1 MKRAYYSD
9 TISEFL
15 NKSANEILGTL
26 ASNSEFSDEL
36 NQKKA
41 WEVEIHSLQNILRSF
56 SGSIYFEFAIPRM
69 GKRIDVLLII
79 KSIIFILEFK
89 VGEKE
94 YLSYAVDQV
103 MDYALDLKNFHETSH
118 DKLIAP
124 ILIATHAKHS
134 DHTISMTPHNDQ
146 ILIPIRTNEEL
157 LEDSITSVLSFW
169 GDDQTIEI
177 ENWEQGRYRPTPT
190 IIEAAMALYNNH
202 SVEDISRSDASA
214 INLSQ
219 TSEAI
224 SEIIQRSKEKSEKAI
239 CFVTGVPGAGKTLV
253 GLDVANKHMDKE
265 NELYSV
271 FLSGNG
277 PLVKILIEAL
287 ARDKVQRIKEIT
299 SSLSKVEIEQLEDA
313 TKKFLKIGSARR
325 AVGAFIQNVHH
336 FRDEYLNDKKAP
348 TNKVVL
354 FDEAQRAWTL
364 EQTAKFMREKKGRP
378 DFSMSE
384 PEFLISCLDRH
395 PDWAV
400 VVCLVGGG
408 QEINTGEAGISE
420 WIDAVERSFPY
431 WKIYISNRLTD
442 SEYNAEQILN
452 QIQHRR
458 HVEYSDSL
466 HLSVSMRSFRA
477 ENVSLLVK
485 QILDLEIENAQ
496 LTLKSL
502 YEKYPIV
509 ITRDISK
516 AKNWLKEK
524 ARGSERY
531 GIVVSSQAQ
540 RLKPYAIDVKSPID
554 PIHWF
559 LDNKDDVRSSYYL
572 EDVATE
578 FHVQGLEL
586 DWACVAWDGD
596 FRYSENGWEYRSFVG
611 NKWQNINKEERRKY
625 LKNAYRVLLTRA
637 RQGMVI
643 VVPAGDVDDPTRL
656 PSFYDDTF
664 NYLNSIG
671 FEVLS

>member
-1 MKRAYYSD
+1 MNRSYYSA
-9 TISEFL
+9 TISDFL
-15 NKSANEILGTL
+15 KSTLNEILGSL
-26 ASNSEFSDEL
+26 SGSSEFSDESQ
-36 NQKKA
+36 QKEAWKA
-41 WEVEIHSLQNILRSF
+41 EVKSLKEILVPYE
-56 SGSIYFEFAIPRM
+56 GKIYFEYAIPRM
-69 GKRIDVLLII
+69 GRRIDVLLII
-79 KSIIFILEFK
+79 QSVIFVIEFK

-94 YLSYAVDQV
+94 YSASAIDQV

-124 ILIATHAKHS
+124 ILVATHAK
-134 DHTISMTPHNDQ
+134 DISPVIIITSHNDKTLFPVQ
-146 ILIPIRTNEEL
+146 CNSNSLAQTIQ
-157 LEDSITSVLSFW
+157 SVLLFW
-169 GDDQTIEI
+169 TDGKKIDVK
-177 ENWEQGRYRPTPT
+177 NWEQGRYHPTPT

-202 SVEDISRSDASA
+202 SVADISRSDASA
-214 INLSQ
+214 INLTQ
-219 TSEAI
+219 TTEAI
-224 SEIIQRSKEKSEKAI
+224 TNIINISKKKSNKAI

-253 GLDVANKHMDKE
+253 GLNIATTHIDK
-265 NELYSV
+265 NSELYSV

-277 PLVKILIEAL
+277 PLVAILQEAL
-287 ARDKVQRIKEIT
+287 ARDRV
-299 SSLSKVEIEQLEDA
+299 
-313 TKKFLKIGSARR
+313 KKAEERGEKLKKGEARSE
-325 AVGAFIQNVHH
+325 VKAFIQNVHH
-336 FRDEYLNDKKAP
+336 FRDDSIKDEKPPIEHVA
-348 TNKVVL
+348 L

-364 EQTAKFMREKKGRP
+364 DQTAQFMRRKKGTP
-378 DFSMSE
+378 NFTMSE

-420 WIDAVERSFPY
+420 WIEALERSFPE
-431 WKIYISNRLTD
+431 WKIYISNRLMD
-442 SEYNAEQILN
+442 SEYNTEEILMKVKSRPN
-452 QIQHRR
+452 VQYL
-458 HVEYSDSL
+458 ESL

-485 QILDLEIENAQ
+485 QILDIDIDSARET
-496 LTLKSL
+496 LTSLKD
-502 YEKYPIV
+502 KYPIV
-509 ITRDISK
+509 LTRSTNR
-516 AKNWLKEK
+516 AKQWLKEK

-540 RLKPYAIDVKSPID
+540 RLKPYAIDVKSPMD

-559 LDNKDDVRSSYYL
+559 LDDKDDVRSSFYL

-596 FRYSENGWEYRSFVG
+596 FRYSHEGWVYKSFNGSRWR
-611 NKWQNINKEERRKY
+611 NINLNQRQKY

-643 VVPAGDVDDPTRL
+643 VVPDGDDEDPTRS
-656 PSFYDDTF
+656 PDFYNSTF
-664 NYLNSIG
+664 DYLVSIG
-671 FEVLS
+671 IDVLK

>member
-1 MKRAYYSD
+1 MNRAYYSNS
-9 TISEFL
+9 ISNFL
-15 NKSANEILGTL
+15 DSSVNEIIGTL
-26 ASNSEFSDEL
+26 SSASEYPVEL
-36 NQKKA
+36 TQIKA
-41 WEVEIHSLQNILRSF
+41 WEDEIKILKEILPIYD
-56 SGSIYFEFAIPRM
+56 GSIYFEYSIPRM

-79 KSIIFILEFK
+79 QSVIFILEFK

-94 YLSYAVDQV
+94 FHSYSIDQV
-103 MDYALDLKNFHETSH
+103 WDYALDLKNFHETSH
-118 DKLIAP
+118 DKLVAP
-124 ILIATHAKHS
+124 ILIATQAKRPYS
-134 DHTISMTPHNDQ
+134 TISITPQNDQ
-146 ILIPIRTNEEL
+146 LLIPILSNSESL
-157 LEDSITSVLSFW
+157 LNTIQSVLYFCQ
-169 GDDQTIEI
+169 DNEPINI
-177 ENWEQGRYRPTPT
+177 KNWEQGRYHPTPT

-202 SVEDISRSDASA
+202 SVANISRSDASA

-219 TSEAI
+219 TSEAV
-224 SEIIQRSKEKSEKAI
+224 SEIIRYSKEKSEKAI

-253 GLDVANKHMDKE
+253 GLNIATTHINKDD
-265 NELYSV
+265 ELYSV

-277 PLVKILIEAL
+277 PLVAILQEAL
-287 ARDKVQRIKEIT
+287 ARDKVKRAKDKGEKIKKST
-299 SSLSKVEIEQLEDA
+299 
-313 TKKFLKIGSARR
+313 ARSD
-325 AVGAFIQNVHH
+325 VKAFIQIVHH
-336 FRDEYLNDKKAP
+336 FRDEGLKDGSPPIEHVA
-348 TNKVVL
+348 L

-378 DFSMSE
+378 DFEMSE

-420 WIDAVERSFPY
+420 WIEALERSFPD
-431 WKIYISNRLTD
+431 WKIYISDRLTD
-442 SEYNAEQILN
+442 SEYNAENIL
-452 QIQHRR
+452 QKIKHRPN
-458 HVEYSDSL
+458 VDYSESL
-466 HLSVSMRSFRA
+466 HLAVSMRSFRA

-485 QILDLEIENAQ
+485 QILDLDEENARN
-496 LTLKSL
+496 TLQELKD
-502 YEKYPIV
+502 KYPIV
-509 ITRDISK
+509 ITRDLTK
-516 AKNWLKEK
+516 AKQWLKTK
-524 ARGSERY
+524 ARGTERY

-559 LDNKDDVRSSYYL
+559 LDDKEDVRSSYYL

-596 FRYSENGWEYRSFVG
+596 FRYSSNGWEQYSFVG
-611 NKWQNINKEERRKY
+611 SKWNHIHKAERKLY

-643 VVPAGDVDDPTRL
+643 VVPSGDIEDPTRN
-656 PSFYDDTF
+656 PDYYNSTF
-664 NYLNSIG
+664 NYLKEIG
-671 FEVLS
+671 FDILV